1 MLVSVNEICFEIEQT
16 FCAWILK
23 LFIVY
28 NQRQLPGKSKI
39 YTARAKTAAMSKL
52 LPKTLL
58 WEIYRARVR
67 SLHDYCAQSLVWR
80 NMRVLYTTCTKSFLF
95 EIVKQRE
102 VYALKLVVSFEKEVF
117 EILLSKYLAFAK
129 STHDRFFS
137 GRIPCY
143 ITHTNV
149 AYKYSILTVIFLDW
163 LISFLHA
170 KLRDVLRE
178 TILLI
183 PLLW

>member
-1 MLVSVNEICFEIEQT
+1 MWQIIWNIIFLRYVNYVLISVNEICFEIEET

-102 VYALKLVVSFEKEVF
+102 VYALKPVVSFKKEVF
-117 EILLSKYLAFAK
+117 KILLSKYLAFAE
-129 STHDRFFS
+129 ST
-137 GRIPCY
+137 Y
-143 ITHTNV
+143 
-149 AYKYSILTVIFLDW
+149 YLVI
-163 LISFLHA
+163 
-170 KLRDVLRE
+170 
-178 TILLI
+178 
-183 PLLW
+183 

>member
-1 MLVSVNEICFEIEQT
+1 MLISVNEICFEIEET

-117 EILLSKYLAFAK
+117 KILLFKYLAFAE
-129 STHDRFFS
+129 STYDRIFS
-137 GRIPCY
+137 GRKPCY
-143 ITHTNV
+143 ITYTNH
-149 AYKYSILTVIFLDW
+149 AY
-163 LISFLHA
+163 
-170 KLRDVLRE
+170 
-178 TILLI
+178 
-183 PLLW
+183 